1 MNKNQDATDENNRFI
16 IPKKAKPLEHI
27 VFYVFLSDHIG
38 RVLYCY
44 ESQF

>member
-1 MNKNQDATDENNRFI
+1 MNKNQDATDENNRFT
-16 IPKKAKPLEHI
+16 IPKKAKLLEHI
-27 VFYVFLSDHIG
+27 VFYVFSSDHTG